1 MYEIVI
7 VTWHRLTNT
16 GAAATDDDAM
26 DDFLADFFGA
36 VNGRAGGD
44 RRHRHGRRRRHHGG
58 ARGARAPAVRLT
70 REFLDKALCEVYP
83 DAHDRLDL
91 PAAPGPSHRQQQP
104 HQVKRRQQRLVAE
117 LSALGIDTSGLAP
130 A

>member
-1 MYEIVI
+1 M
-7 VTWHRLTNT
+7 
-16 GAAATDDDAM
+16 
-26 DDFLADFFGA
+26 
-36 VNGRAGGD
+36 
-44 RRHRHGRRRRHHGG
+44 
-58 ARGARAPAVRLT
+58 RLT
-70 REFLDKALCEVYP
+70 REFLDKALCEVCP

-91 PAAPGPSHRQQQP
+91 PADPETGLLSFVPPSDDADYQDLGPSHRQQQP